1 MRRLQP
7 HKWSQASCKFRWTF
21 YGTLIAKI
29 QYFLKVGYLRSPPI
43 EPHLCCRNWIV
54 FSMCPGRCAEHRKG
68 CLDATNQ
75 QWPRTNPFSREEDGT
90 MWNLWLFFSGQWCN
104 GAHTIPH
111 DWKAACGFW
120 SSPWVC
126 HRISGVWVVTPNRSS
141 LSLSYFHLCLPIPLS
156 NFSCILFEITTQA
169 KGKSL

>member
-1 MRRLQP
+1 
-7 HKWSQASCKFRWTF
+7 
-21 YGTLIAKI
+21 
-29 QYFLKVGYLRSPPI
+29 
-43 EPHLCCRNWIV
+43 
-54 FSMCPGRCAEHRKG
+54 MCPGRCAEHRKG

-104 GAHTIPH
+104 GAYTIPH

-126 HRISGVWVVTPNRSS
+126 HRISGAWVVMPNGSS
-141 LSLSYFHLCLPIPLS
+141 LPLSYFHLCLPIPHS
-156 NFSCILFEITTQA
+156 NVSWILFEITAQA
-169 KGKSL
+169 KGKSLQTWTNYRTHRLTTFAISCFWFYRSTSELIWHIAY